1 MTCQSKFI
9 NSIVSRY
16 VRWSVK
22 TTAPIWFIYSSNSS
36 CSSTLPSTRD
46 NNHLILDHS
55 VELDIIS
62 AYSLTMY
69 FHSLTQIIPLL
80 AALAPTTSA
89 HGSHAPPV
97 LNAEGIDD
105 RNYMQKHVS
114 IPSSYL
120 NQED

>member
-1 MTCQSKFI
+1 MEHQANLPCSDMII
-9 NSIVSRY
+9 NSAINSY
-16 VRWSVK
+16 NPPS
-22 TTAPIWFIYSSNSS
+22 SSN
-36 CSSTLPSTRD
+36 
-46 NNHLILDHS
+46 HL

-62 AYSLTMY
+62 TNSPTMY
-69 FHSLTQIIPLL
+69 LHSLTPIIPLL

-114 IPSSYL
+114 IPLVFTSDRRFVCDIVGKVLRSGS
-120 NQED
+120 